1 MDLHQHQLALLQH
14 PPVQQ
19 RAPDGA
25 AHPAVFIRRRA
36 GQHRHPGMAGRQPG
50 RRLAQIHRR
59 EEDIPLAHPGPF
71 LAEKVGVVGHMLRA
85 LRRQKTASL
94 GSEVAVDLHMS
105 ALCLQLCGQRRVH
118 FTGPV
123 GQGRKHQHIA
133 VPDLGRGFLTGHLQR
148 PVLCPPVLHPGAA
161 PPAGGGQV
169 RHVTIPPDA
178 SVSCF
183 LL

>member
-25 AHPAVFIRRRA
+25 AHPTVLIRRRA
-36 GQHRHPGMAGRQPG
+36 GQDRHPGMAGRQPG
-50 RRLAQIHRR
+50 RGLPKVHRR
-59 EEDIPLAHPGPF
+59 EEDISLAHPGPL
-71 LAEKVGVVGHMLRA
+71 LAEKVRVVGDMLRA

-94 GSEVAVDLHMS
+94 GGKVAVDLHMS
-105 ALCLQLCGQRRVH
+105 ALCLQLRGQRRIH
-118 FTGPV
+118 LPGPV

-133 VPDLGRGFLTGHLQR
+133 VPDLGRGLLSGHLQR
-148 PVLCPPVLHPGAA
+148 PVLCPPVLHSGAA
-161 PPAGGGQV
+161 APAGGGQV
-169 RHVTIPPDA
+169 RHVTIPPDP